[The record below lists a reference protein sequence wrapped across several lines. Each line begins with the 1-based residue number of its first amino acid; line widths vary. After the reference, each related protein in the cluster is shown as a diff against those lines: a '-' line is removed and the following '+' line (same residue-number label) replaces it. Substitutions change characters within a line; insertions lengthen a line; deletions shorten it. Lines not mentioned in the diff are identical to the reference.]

1 MRHGR
6 LQQQASE
13 MWTIRQALRH
23 RDLRLLLAA
32 ALVSMTGDWVLRIGL
47 TYYVYALTGSTLAS
61 ALMLLTSF
69 APQIVLG
76 SVAGVFVDRWDL
88 RHTMVATDVLLA
100 VGLLPLLAVHRAG
113 QMWIVYLVS
122 AGQGCIQQFFTPA
135 EQSLLP
141 RLVDDEHLITANA
154 LGSQNNDMS
163 RLVGSAIGGV
173 VTALGGI
180 TLLALV
186 DVSSFLLS
194 AGLIAAIRTGRTS
207 RISRTD
213 RGEKRARRVSGELRA
228 RVAQVRTEWADG
240 LRLSAQHRVLRIIG
254 LFVMVTCLGEG
265 VMGTL
270 FAPFVRASLH
280 ASSSTYGVI
289 SAAQAIGGICGG
301 LLAALL
307 GHRYSATRVMALSA
321 LVFGMIDLALF
332 LYPLAYVAAW
342 PAIVLMILVGGPGAL
357 LTAAAT
363 TVLQRNTT
371 PTHRGRVFGAL
382 GAIEGVAIVAGAV
395 AAGFLGKSLG
405 IIPTLAAQGGGYVLA
420 GLLVLVTLYADDGVG
435 ASPGT
440 ADASKTP

>member
-1 MRHGR
+1 MP
-6 LQQQASE
+6 
-13 MWTIRQALRH
+13 TIRQVLRQ
-23 RDLRLLLAA
+23 RDPRLLLAA

-76 SVAGVFVDRWDL
+76 SLAGVFVDRWDL
-88 RHTMVATDVLLA
+88 RRTMVVTDVLLA
-100 VGLLPLLAVHRAG
+100 LGLLPLLAVHRAG

-135 EQSLLP
+135 QQSLLP
-141 RLVDDEHLITANA
+141 RLIDDEHLITANA
-154 LGSQNNDMS
+154 LGSQNNDVS

-180 TLLALV
+180 TLLTLADAL
-186 DVSSFLLS
+186 SFLLS
-194 AGLIAAIRTGRTS
+194 AGFIAAIHA
-207 RISRTD
+207 D
-213 RGEKRARRVSGELRA
+213 RPERRARRVGGEGGRASSPGSSEPRARRVGGELWA
-228 RVAQVRTEWADG
+228 RVARVRTEWAGG
-240 LRLSAQHRVLRIIG
+240 LRLSARHRVLRVIG
-254 LFVMVTCLGEG
+254 LFVLITCLGEG

-280 ASSSTYGVI
+280 ASSTTYGVI

-301 LLAALL
+301 LLAAWL
-307 GHRYSATRVMALSA
+307 GHRSSAARLSA
-321 LVFGMIDLALF
+321 LAFGAIDLALF
-332 LYPLAYVAAW
+332 LYPLAFVAAW

-363 TVLQRNTT
+363 TLLQRNTT

-382 GAIEGVAIVAGAV
+382 GAIEGAAIVTGAL
-395 AAGFLGKSLG
+395 AAGFLGRSLG

-420 GLLVLVTLYADDGVG
+420 GLLVIVTLYG
-435 ASPGT
+435 
-440 ADASKTP
+440 DAGSSDVSKPP

>member
-13 MWTIRQALRH
+13 MWTIRQALGH

-88 RHTMVATDVLLA
+88 RRTMVVTDVLLA
-100 VGLLPLLAVHRAG
+100 LGLLPLLAVHRAG

-194 AGLIAAIRTGRTS
+194 AGLITAIRTGRIS
-207 RISRTD
+207 RICRTDRGD
-213 RGEKRARRVSGELRA
+213 RGEKRARRVGGELRA

-254 LFVMVTCLGEG
+254 LFVWS
-265 VMGTL
+265 
-270 FAPFVRASLH
+270 PASAK
-280 ASSSTYGVI
+280 ASWARCSRRSS
-289 SAAQAIGGICGG
+289 AHPC
-301 LLAALL
+301 
-307 GHRYSATRVMALSA
+307 TRV
-321 LVFGMIDLALF
+321 
-332 LYPLAYVAAW
+332 
-342 PAIVLMILVGGPGAL
+342 PAP
-357 LTAAAT
+357 TA
-363 TVLQRNTT
+363 
-371 PTHRGRVFGAL
+371 
-382 GAIEGVAIVAGAV
+382 
-395 AAGFLGKSLG
+395 
-405 IIPTLAAQGGGYVLA
+405 
-420 GLLVLVTLYADDGVG
+420 
-435 ASPGT
+435 
-440 ADASKTP
+440 